1 MEDLLLPALILVG
14 LGILVVAGGLI
25 FYLTRSSSGGNKP
38 TGSSA
43 LKIARS
49 VGNAFLMVD
58 RNDRGIWEI
67 FVNGVPYRTLEAVPE
82 EEERQ
87 RVIEA
92 VRLLAAF
99 SRQYLE
105 KQKREQS
112 QPKRVQAA
120 ARQLTPAP
128 PSERLTIPRPIPDRE
143 TPNALRAAAPPSLL
157 PQINFAQEV
166 GEIVEELQ
174 RRRPSLAARAIM
186 LRNAP
191 DGEIDFIIDGTVY
204 RRPDDIPDLEI
215 QALIREA
222 IKTWEER

>member
-14 LGILVVAGGLI
+14 LGIMGIAGGLI
-25 FYLTRSSSGGNKP
+25 VYLTRGSGGGSKP
-38 TGSSA
+38 TGSAVPKPS
-43 LKIARS
+43 RS

-58 RNDRGIWEI
+58 RNDRGIWEV
-67 FVNGVPYRTLEAVPE
+67 FVNGVSYRTLEAVPE

-105 KQKREQS
+105 KQKREKS

-128 PSERLTIPRPIPDRE
+128 PGERLTIPRSTPERE
-143 TPNALRAAAPPSLL
+143 SPTVLRPAAPPSLL

-166 GEIVEELQ
+166 GEIVEDLQ

-191 DGEIDFIIDGTVY
+191 DGEIDFIIDGVVY

-222 IKTWEER
+222 IHIWEER

>member
-14 LGILVVAGGLI
+14 LGIMVVAGGLI
-25 FYLTRSSSGGNKP
+25 FYLTRGSGGGSKP
-38 TGSSA
+38 TARAAPKAS
-43 LKIARS
+43 RS
-49 VGNAFLMVD
+49 VGSAFLMVD

-82 EEERQ
+82 EERQ

-105 KQKREQS
+105 KQKHEKP

-128 PSERLTIPRPIPDRE
+128 PSERLTIPRPTAERE
-143 TPNALRAAAPPSLL
+143 TSTVLRPSAPPSLL

-166 GEIVEELQ
+166 GEIVEDLQ

-191 DGEIDFIIDGTVY
+191 DGEIDFIIDGAVY

-222 IKTWEER
+222 IHVWEER